1 MAVLWL
7 ENMTVHSHSQHET
20 EVKWL
25 RTGQGYD
32 WDSEPVG
39 KGNLPTR
46 ENISEIMLA
55 FIFKSRGASLEIQKD
70 KKALVHCYINLV
82 GSSEL

>member
-1 MAVLWL
+1 MAVLWF
-7 ENMTVHSHSQHET
+7 ENMTIHTHSQHET

-32 WDSEPVG
+32 RE
-39 KGNLPTR
+39 KGDLPTR

-55 FIFKSRGASLEIQKD
+55 FIFKSRGASLEI
-70 KKALVHCYINLV
+70 
-82 GSSEL
+82 